1 VAYYEPA
8 FGLHCPEVGKI
19 ALLQTV
25 NDRDCCHY
33 YTLAPIAVALR
44 DPARVVPVICLMV
57 FFGTFSCEPKSVSQP
72 VVYAIKYRIAL
83 VILVALRVRRVQLLK
98 HLGYL
103 GFPCSHAAM
112 PAKATGIEAL

>member
-1 VAYYEPA
+1 MAYYEPA

-19 ALLQTV
+19 ALLQAV

-44 DPARVVPVICLMV
+44 DPARVVQVICRMV

-83 VILVALRVRRVQLLK
+83 VILVALQLRRVQLLK

-103 GFPCSHAAM
+103 GFLCSHAAM
-112 PAKATGIEAL
+112 HAKAIGIEAL